1 MLILLAED
9 DLKIA
14 NLLVHLLKQ
23 EGYQVDYASDGTE
36 AALFAQRATYD
47 IAILDWMMP
56 GQTGISV
63 CRQMRENG
71 FSGGIL
77 MLTAKDTLE
86 NKIEGLEAGADD
98 YLVKPFAFEELSA
111 RLKALA
117 RRSSQKIKPQLEQ
130 IGDFMLDRTEK
141 RIAFKTDDLLLS
153 LKEYQLF
160 SLLLDN
166 NGHVV
171 PREILI
177 DKVWGV
183 DGDISQN
190 NLDAFIRLLR
200 KKINANTNADVI
212 RNVRGVGYKVEV

>member
-111 RLKALA
+111 RLKALG

-171 PREILI
+171 PRETLI

>member
-9 DLKIA
+9 DLKIG

-23 EGYQVDYASDGTE
+23 EGYQVDYAIDGTE
-36 AALFAQRATYD
+36 AALFVERTTYD
-47 IAILDWMMP
+47 LAILDWMMP

-63 CRQMRENG
+63 CRQMREKG
-71 FSGGIL
+71 FDGGIL

-86 NKIEGLEAGADD
+86 NKIEGLNAGADD

-117 RRSSQKIKPQLEQ
+117 RRSSQKIKPHLEHV
-130 IGDFMLDRTEK
+130 GDFLLDRTAK
-141 RIAFKTDDLLLS
+141 RIAFKNEDLLLS

-166 NGHVV
+166 KGHVV
-171 PREILI
+171 PRELII
-177 DKVWGV
+177 DKVWGI

-200 KKINANTNADVI
+200 KKISAFTNADII